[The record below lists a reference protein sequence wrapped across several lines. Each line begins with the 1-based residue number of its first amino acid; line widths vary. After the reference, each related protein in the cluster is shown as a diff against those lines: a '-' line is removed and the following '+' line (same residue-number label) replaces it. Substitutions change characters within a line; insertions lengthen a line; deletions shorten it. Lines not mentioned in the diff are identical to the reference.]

1 MMVLPS
7 PWSLEMDIGGTEW
20 AIIIL
25 LGLFLLFGSKKLPS
39 LSKTLGRATGEYEKV
54 RTLLKNEIEYATDLV
69 NEPAFVGPKAPVNS
83 EDEKLEIIA
92 KSLGI
97 DQKGKTAEQLRS
109 MISEQIQGKSSR
121 SNVEV

>member
-1 MMVLPS
+1 MLVLPS

-39 LSKTLGRATGEYEKV
+39 LSKTLGRAAGEYEKV

-83 EDEKLEIIA
+83 EHEKLEIIA

-109 MISEQIQGKSSR
+109 MISERIHGKSSR
-121 SNVEV
+121 NNVEV